1 MTDSK
6 TPPEF
11 TTAGKCTKTN
21 SPTRRRSK
29 TIASPADNVR
39 LVVSVGKKE
48 IFSAVGHTATGKV
61 RRRKEK
67 GGRHPRFFQ
76 ATVTSAR
83 GREME
88 PRDKGGGS
96 ITLRHTT
103 PRATCYDELVECNRR
118 RWRG

>member
-21 SPTRRRSK
+21 SPTRGMSK
-29 TIASPADNVR
+29 TIANPADNVC

-96 ITLRHTT
+96 ITLTLRH
-103 PRATCYDELVECNRR
+103 ATRDML
-118 RWRG
+118 

>member
-21 SPTRRRSK
+21 SPTRGMSK
-29 TIASPADNVR
+29 TIADPADNVC
-39 LVVSVGKKE
+39 LEVSVGKKE
-48 IFSAVGHTATGKV
+48 IFSAVGHTAAGA
-61 RRRKEK
+61 E
-67 GGRHPRFFQ
+67 GEGRHPRFFQ

-96 ITLRHTT
+96 ITLRH
-103 PRATCYDELVECNRR
+103 ATRDML
-118 RWRG
+118 